1 MELILSLVLVAV
13 VLALLGTFGRGSAPT
28 RRNGLEA
35 KPAPEPVRRSGSSPL
50 IERNPS
56 LLGDTLREDEALI
69 DGLIL
74 RHYLTRH
81 NYEERLDDANEQLEA
96 LRDEWEPWNPG
107 NRDHI
112 GNPSS
117 TDPMEDVVAF
127 DEFDTFSGGTVEPWY
142 DDMFGLGDGSDE
154 D

>member
-13 VLALLGTFGRGSAPT
+13 VLALLGIFGRGSAPT
-28 RRNGLEA
+28 RGNGLEA
-35 KPAPEPVRRSGSSPL
+35 RPAPEPVRRPGSPPL
-50 IERNPS
+50 TERNPS

-69 DGLIL
+69 DGLIIG
-74 RHYLTRH
+74 HFLTRH
-81 NYEERLDDANEQLEA
+81 HYEERLDDANEQLEA
-96 LRDEWEPWNPG
+96 LRDEWEPWHSG
-107 NRDHI
+107 NRDRI
-112 GNPSS
+112 ENPSS
-117 TDPMEDVVAF
+117 ADPMEDAVAF